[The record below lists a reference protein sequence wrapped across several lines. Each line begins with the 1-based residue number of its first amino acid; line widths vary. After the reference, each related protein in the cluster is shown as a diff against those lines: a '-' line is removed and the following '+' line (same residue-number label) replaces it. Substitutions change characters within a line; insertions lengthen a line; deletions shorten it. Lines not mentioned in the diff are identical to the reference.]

1 MLSLLNR
8 YAHGYVAVP
17 VIVSLREHGVLNLLS
32 ESIGYPFDRLVA
44 DTGANAGHL
53 RIALRLLESL
63 GWCRGDE
70 HEGIWLTETARMHQ
84 LVPAQLLPLF
94 DMPISE
100 NWVSG
105 LGGDRLAE
113 LVGQS
118 ANRWGIQ
125 DERFADMV
133 DGAFFI
139 PLLLSLRQSLQL
151 DNERIASLFV
161 AHGWA
166 TRERELQLSELGRSL
181 LDRIPITGMVA
192 SYRPMLARMDQLL
205 FGDAAAVFAR
215 DEHGH
220 ESHVDRSLNV
230 ATSGFQHERFFTD
243 LEEIVVD
250 IFNRRPFE
258 EQPNYVADMGCGD
271 GTLLKRIYEK
281 IRDASERGK
290 VLNEFPITLIGIDYN
305 EMSLAATAS
314 TLAGMPHLVLP
325 GDISDPQR
333 LLNDLRELG
342 ITDTESILHVRSFL
356 DHDRPFQQPDD
367 EEATRQRRSFAGSG
381 VYTRRDG
388 ARLDSA
394 DVVQS
399 LVEHLRRWSAITTRF
414 GLITLEVHSLPP
426 SAVHEFLD
434 QSENLHYD
442 TFHGFSGQFLVE
454 PDQYLMAAAEAGLL
468 PDPECLRRYPKVLPF
483 TRITLSRFQPQPYI
497 IRHARADDL
506 AALVAL
512 EADCWAERLRA
523 TRATLA
529 LRIERYPEG
538 QFVVETAG
546 QVVGVLYTQRIADP
560 LSLDMARD
568 DNVEQLFDRNGRFV
582 QLIAVNVAS
591 DRQQQGLGDQLA
603 EFVLQLCSVTSSV
616 ERVVGVTRCRDYV
629 HNSETPLAEYIQLR
643 VPSGERRDP
652 ILRFHESHGAEINKL
667 LPGYRPAD
675 SDNDGCGVLIGY
687 DVRQRRAK
695 RKQAAGLSAPEA
707 EAPVADC
714 SAVVSSAIRSILG
727 PEREDAFA
735 LTRPFMEQDLDSM
748 DLLELGTVLSKHFQ
762 RPIDATFFFNYPTPQ
777 AIIDYLS
784 QTVAEV
790 AKTSGDLLAKRA
802 LPKPGYEP
810 IAIVGMGCRFPS
822 GANSPEAY
830 WQLLRNGTD
839 AVTDIP
845 SDRWDVDRYFDPDL
859 AAPGKMYTRRG
870 AFVDGVDEFD
880 AAFFGITPREASDID
895 PQQRLLLE
903 VTWQALEDAGIA
915 PSSLNESETGVFIGL
930 SSDDFATWLRNGSD
944 PAGVNSYS
952 MLGTARSVAAGR
964 IAYVL
969 GLQGPAVQL
978 DTACSSSLMAVQQAC
993 QSLQAGEADLAIAGG
1008 VHLMLSPVPTVAFC
1022 KSTALAPDGRCKTFD
1037 AAADGY
1043 VRGEGCGIVVLKRL
1057 CDAVRDGDVIR
1068 ATIRA
1073 AVANHD
1079 GASNGLAAPNGLA
1092 QEKLHRKA
1100 LRKANLAG
1108 RDVTYVEAHGPGTSL
1123 GDPIEVE
1130 SLYRA
1135 YGEGRS
1141 AAEPLLIGSVKTN
1154 IGHLEAAAGIA
1165 GLQKVV
1171 LMLQHG
1177 EIVPHLHFHTPNP
1190 HIAWE
1195 QMAIQIPTALTPWP
1209 QSEQPKLAAV
1219 SSFGVSGTNVHVIV
1233 GAAETVTLEA
1243 ERVEPDSLAHT
1254 DNSTCPWHL
1263 FPLSAKSDAAL
1274 KTLAANYCRYITTH
1288 AELRIE
1294 DTCFS
1299 AATTRDHF
1307 PYRIAV
1313 VAESREELLR
1323 KLQDYCTGADT
1334 SGVLTGD
1341 RWREQGASTPSIA
1354 FLFTGQG
1361 SQYVGMGRQLYESQP
1376 VFRAA
1381 IDRCE
1386 ELLRHESEVSLIE
1399 ALYSEPTSVD
1409 EQLDETLYAQPAI
1422 FALEYALAELWKS
1435 WGVQPKAVLG
1445 HSLGEYAAAC
1455 TAGVFSLETGIT
1467 LTATRG
1473 KLGQNLRQGGAMVV
1487 ILADETR
1494 GAKAIAPWGDRVS
1507 IAAINGPETTVISG
1521 EADAVRAIAAKFE
1534 AEGIDTK
1541 PLNTRTAGH
1550 SALVEPSLGPFRAVA
1565 DQLEFHSSKVALISN
1580 ISGQVAGEEIACGEY
1595 WTRHIRVPVR
1605 FADGMRTLLATGCQ
1619 TFVEIGPN
1627 PNLLA
1632 MEMGCLTNRRTP
1644 TCWLP
1649 SLSKGHDS
1657 NETMLHSLGELYVR
1671 GVDVDWSSFYKPYA
1685 RSRVSLPTYAFQRQS
1700 FPRKPEA
1707 CVPTLHASAHASGLR
1722 LNESQLPNPS
1732 TIAAKV
1738 DHLQSGLEDEL
1749 RALTPRLDEIAIR
1762 FVIETVKQLG
1772 FRWHVGASFSQS
1784 ALAARIPDRHLPK
1797 AHRVFS
1803 RLVERGYLE
1812 DREQTYCI
1820 LKPEPEDTAAE
1831 LLANLEREY
1840 EGPECDFLR
1849 RAGTAL
1855 ASIWQD
1861 EIEPLTILFPN
1872 GATDK
1877 AARFYSEA
1885 RLLAGYNRL
1894 AGEVVRE
1901 LVAALPPGQELR
1913 VLEVGAGTGGLT
1925 MHLLPQLPKDRTDYW
1940 FTDLSPLFLHAAK
1953 ERFHEFPFLK
1963 TGLLD
1968 ISKSPHHQD
1977 IALGSFDLVVAANVL
1992 HATPRLHDTLT
2003 NVRQFLKPNGW
2014 LMLLECYNPPL
2025 WGDVLFTMIDGWW
2038 NFEDRELRRDYP
2050 LLPPDGW
2057 RQVLAETGFRDV
2069 VCFNDSQ
2076 SKDNSHN
2083 NLYLAQS
2090 GNARDYSVLTA
2101 AAAEEPFAKASP
2113 QATPID
2119 SVTSP
2124 VSSNLGNGI
2133 ASDLLDEREL
2143 TVLIREHAARVMRL
2157 DPKFIEPN
2165 RPLSELG
2172 MDSLMAIELR
2182 TRLGETLGYEL
2193 SLNPLR
2199 MRCSADEIA
2208 VFVHEDQQAPRH
2220 FQQSSGATLAD
2231 LEIDVPKAHLVPLQP
2246 NGHKTPL
2253 FFVPAGY
2260 GDLLAFQD
2268 IATALG
2274 TDQPV
2279 YGLQPASAKQVKT
2292 IRQTSIYRLVSA
2304 YLAEIKQVQ
2313 PDGPYQIAGYSA
2325 GAIVAI
2331 ELARELKR
2339 QGSEVPLL
2347 IIFDPPS
2354 HVPFWLDWF
2363 YAANYWFCVRTGLI
2377 RVVRRVRSRLVA
2389 RLFHTVMDEGLR
2401 THTAVTREHR
2411 VEPYP
2416 GRITYFRATLSQV
2429 RLLNLK
2435 LVGRFWRRIA
2445 QGGIEVHWIPGTH
2458 YGMLRGPGAS
2468 VVVDELNDCLQRSR
2482 MRKSS

>member
-17 VIVSLREHGVLNLLS
+17 VIVSLREHGVLNVLS
-32 ESIGYPFDRLVA
+32 EDTDYAFDRLVT
-44 DTGANAGHL
+44 DMRANAGHL

-63 GWCRGDE
+63 GWCRFDE
-70 HEGIWLTETARMHQ
+70 HEGIRLTEAARMHH

-94 DMPISE
+94 DMPIRE

-113 LVGQS
+113 LVDQS

-139 PLLLSLRQSLQL
+139 PLLLSLRQSPQL
-151 DNERIASLFV
+151 DGERVAALFV
-161 AHGWA
+161 AHDWA
-166 TRERELQLSELGRSL
+166 TRERELQLTELGRSL
-181 LDRIPITGMVA
+181 LDRIPITGMAA

-230 ATSGFQHERFFTD
+230 AASGFQHERFFTD

-250 IFNRRPFE
+250 IFNRQPFD

-281 IRDASERGK
+281 IRDESERGK

-305 EMSLAATAS
+305 EKSLAAAAR
-314 TLAGMPHLVLP
+314 TLAGLPHLVLP
-325 GDISDPQR
+325 GDIGDPQR
-333 LLNDLRELG
+333 LLKNLRELG

-356 DHDRPFQQPDD
+356 DHDRPFQLPDD
-367 EEATRQRRSFAGSG
+367 EEASRQRQSFAGCG

-388 ARLDSA
+388 TRLDAA
-394 DVVQS
+394 DVAQG

-426 SAVHEFLD
+426 SAANEFLD

-442 TFHGFSGQFLVE
+442 AFHGFSGQLLVE
-454 PDQYLMAAAEAGLL
+454 PDQFLMAAAEAGLL
-468 PDPECLRRYPKVLPF
+468 PDPDCLRRYPKVLPF
-483 TRITLSRFQPQPYI
+483 TRITLSRFQPRPYI

-512 EADCWAERLRA
+512 EADCWAEGLRA
-523 TRATLA
+523 SRATLA
-529 LRIERYPEG
+529 QRIERHPQG
-538 QFVVETAG
+538 QFVVEAGG
-546 QVVGVLYTQRIADP
+546 QVIGVLYTQRIADP
-560 LSLDMARD
+560 LSLDTARD
-568 DNVEQLFDRNGRFV
+568 DNVEQLFDRSGRFV
-582 QLIAVNVAS
+582 QLIAVNVAT
-591 DRQQQGLGDQLA
+591 DRQQQGLGDQLI
-603 EFVLQLCSVTSSV
+603 EFVLQLYSVTSSV

-629 HNSETPLAEYIQLR
+629 HNPETPLAEYIHLR
-643 VPSGERRDP
+643 ASSGERRDP
-652 ILRFHESHGAEINKL
+652 ILRFHESHGAEIKKL

-675 SDNDGCGVLIGY
+675 NDNDGCGVLIGY

-695 RKQAAGLSAPEA
+695 RKPAAALSAPEA
-707 EAPVADC
+707 KAPVSDC

-727 PEREDAFA
+727 PDREDAFA
-735 LTRPFMEQDLDSM
+735 LTRPLMEQDLDSM

-762 RPIDATFFFNYPTPQ
+762 RPIDATFFFNYPTPK
-777 AIIDYLS
+777 AIIDYFS
-784 QTVAEV
+784 VAVTQFAE
-790 AKTSGDLLAKRA
+790 TSGDLLAKRT

-810 IAIVGMGCRFPS
+810 VAIIGMGCRFPG

-830 WQLLRNGTD
+830 WKLLRDGTD

-845 SDRWDVDRYFDPDL
+845 SDRWDVDRFFDPDP

-895 PQQRLLLE
+895 PQQRVLLE

-915 PSSLNESETGVFIGL
+915 PSSLQESDTGVFVGL
-930 SSDDFATWLRNGSD
+930 SSDDFATWHCDGSD
-944 PAGVNSYS
+944 PSSANSYN

-969 GLQGPAVQL
+969 GLHGPAVQL

-1008 VHLMLSPVPTVAFC
+1008 VHLMLSPVPTVAYC

-1043 VRGEGCGIVVLKRL
+1043 VRGEGCGMVVLKRL
-1057 CDAVRDGDVIR
+1057 SDAVRDGDVIR

-1092 QEKLHRKA
+1092 QEKLHRKV

-1108 RDVTYVEAHGPGTSL
+1108 RDVAYVEAHGPGTSL
-1123 GDPIEVE
+1123 GDPIEVD
-1130 SLYRA
+1130 SLYRV

-1141 AAEPLLIGSVKTN
+1141 AASPLRIGSVKTN

-1171 LMLQHG
+1171 LMLQQG
-1177 EIVPHLHFHTPNP
+1177 EIAPHLHFHTPNP

-1195 QMAIQIPTALTPWP
+1195 KMAIEIPTAVTPWP

-1233 GAAETVTLEA
+1233 EAAETVKLEA
-1243 ERVEPDSLAHT
+1243 ERVESGSLT
-1254 DNSTCPWHL
+1254 RTENSTCPLHL

-1274 KTLAANYCRYITTH
+1274 KALAADYCRHITTH

-1294 DTCFS
+1294 GICFS

-1334 SGVLTGD
+1334 SGVLIGD
-1341 RWREQGASTPSIA
+1341 RWKAQEASVPSIA

-1361 SQYVGMGRQLYESQP
+1361 SQYVGMGRQLYESRP

-1381 IDRCE
+1381 IDRCA
-1386 ELLRHESEVSLIE
+1386 ELLRHESDISLTE
-1399 ALYSEPTSVD
+1399 ALYSEPMGVD
-1409 EQLDETLYAQPAI
+1409 ELLEETLYAQPAI

-1435 WGVQPKAVLG
+1435 WGIQPKAVLG

-1455 TAGVFSLETGIT
+1455 AAGVFSLEAGMT

-1473 KLGQNLRQGGAMVV
+1473 KLGQTLRQDGAMVV

-1494 GAKAIAPWGDRVS
+1494 VAEAIAPWGDRVS

-1521 EADAVRAIAAKFE
+1521 EADAVRAVAARFE
-1534 AEGIDTK
+1534 AEGVDTK

-1565 DQLEFHSSKVALISN
+1565 DQLEFHLPRVALISN
-1580 ISGQVAGEEIACGEY
+1580 ISGQVASEEVACGEY
-1595 WTRHIRVPVR
+1595 WTRHIRAPVR
-1605 FADGMRTLLATGCQ
+1605 FADGMKTLFATGCQ

-1632 MEMGCLTNRRTP
+1632 MGMGCLTDRRTP

-1649 SLSKGHDS
+1649 SLSKGHDA

-1671 GVDVDWSSFYKPYA
+1671 GVDVDWSGFHTPYA

-1700 FPRKPEA
+1700 FTRSPAGRTDPQF
-1707 CVPTLHASAHASGLR
+1707 PSPSA
-1722 LNESQLPNPS
+1722 
-1732 TIAAKV
+1732 IAAKV
-1738 DHLQSGLEDEL
+1738 DHLQFGLEDEL

-1762 FVIETVKQLG
+1762 FVIATVKQLG
-1772 FRWHVGASFSQS
+1772 FSWHVGASFSQS
-1784 ALAARIPDRHLPK
+1784 ELAVRVPDRHFPK
-1797 AHRVFS
+1797 AHRVLS

-1812 DREQTYCI
+1812 DRDQAYWV
-1820 LKPEPEDTAAE
+1820 LKPQPEDTAAE
-1831 LLANLEREY
+1831 LLADLEREY

-1855 ASIWQD
+1855 ASIWRD
-1861 EIEPLTILFPN
+1861 EIEPLTILFPS

-1877 AARFYSEA
+1877 AAHFYSEA
-1885 RLLAGYNRL
+1885 KLLAGYNRL
-1894 AGEVVRE
+1894 ASEVLRE
-1901 LVAALPPGQELR
+1901 LVAALPSGQELR
-1913 VLEVGAGTGGLT
+1913 ILEVGAGTGGLT
-1925 MHLLPQLPKDRTDYW
+1925 MHLLPQLPNDRTDYL

-1953 ERFHEFPFLK
+1953 ERFQEFPFLK
-1963 TGLLD
+1963 TDLLD
-1968 ISKSPHHQD
+1968 ISKSPHHQN
-1977 IALGSFDLVVAANVL
+1977 IALGSFDVVVAANVL

-2003 NVRQFLKPNGW
+2003 NVRQLLKPNGW

-2025 WGDVLFTMIDGWW
+2025 WGDMLFTMIDGWW

-2057 RQVLAETGFRDV
+2057 RHVLAEIGFEDV

-2076 SKDNSHN
+2076 SKDTSHN

-2090 GNARDYSVLTA
+2090 GTASDRSVSVTTRTT
-2101 AAAEEPFAKASP
+2101 EPLAIASEWP
-2113 QATPID
+2113 TSVD
-2119 SVTSP
+2119 SVISPMSQTSAI
-2124 VSSNLGNGI
+2124 GTANGVR
-2133 ASDLLDEREL
+2133 DEREL
-2143 TVLIREHAARVMRL
+2143 AALIREHAARVMRL
-2157 DPKFIEPN
+2157 DPKFIESS

-2182 TRLGETLGYEL
+2182 TRLGDALGYEL

-2199 MRCSADEIA
+2199 MRRSVDDIA
-2208 VFVHEDQQAPRH
+2208 AFVHEDQQAPSH
-2220 FQQSSGATLAD
+2220 CQQPSGTTLAD
-2231 LEIDVPKAHLVPLQP
+2231 LEIDVPKAQLVPLQP
-2246 NGHKTPL
+2246 KGHRTPL

-2268 IATALG
+2268 IAAALG

-2339 QGSEVPLL
+2339 QGSEVSLL
-2347 IIFDPPS
+2347 VIFDPPS

-2377 RVVRRVRSRLVA
+2377 RVVRRLRSRLVT

-2435 LVGRFWRRIA
+2435 LVGRFWQRIA

-2458 YGMLRGPGAS
+2458 YGMLRGRGAS
-2468 VVVDELNDCLQRSR
+2468 VVVDELKDCLQRSR